1 MVQAKNTMRRI
12 GLALINDKRRAIGC
26 RPVGGENVGTTEKE
40 KADPGLNALDGVE
53 TSHSRDLLSV
63 LSNFF
68 YP

>member
-12 GLALINDKRRAIGC
+12 GLDLINEKRHAIEC
-26 RPVGGENVGTTEKE
+26 HPVGVDNVGTTGKE
-40 KADPGLNALDGVE
+40 KADPGLNALDGAE

-68 YP
+68 YS